1 MTEYMPVIGESHYG
15 IMAEKKPWIQLKNQR
30 VVHSLDALWRAR
42 LSISGVIIIDNS
54 CHIW

>member
-1 MTEYMPVIGESHYG
+1 MPVIGESHYG

-30 VVHSLDALWRAR
+30 VVHSLDALWRSR
-42 LSISGVIIIDNS
+42 ISISGVIIIDDS